1 MKKIKNLTFADDRGL
16 EMCVEVKNKSGIG
29 LIARIPDFVLLSF
42 RRPSI

>member
-1 MKKIKNLTFADDRGL
+1 MKKIKNITSVDDSDL
-16 EMCVEVKNKSGIG
+16 EMCMEVKNKSGIG